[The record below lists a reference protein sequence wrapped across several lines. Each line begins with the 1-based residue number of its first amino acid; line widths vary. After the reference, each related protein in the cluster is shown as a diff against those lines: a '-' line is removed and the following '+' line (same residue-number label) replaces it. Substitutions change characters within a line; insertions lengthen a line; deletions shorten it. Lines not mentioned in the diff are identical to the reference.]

1 MDFHTSFSAL
11 ESTEDADESCRY
23 TTEELEYMDNEF
35 TRQITLVFSTLKT
48 LESGLG
54 RAHSPTI
61 CLEIYT
67 PARRVDRQ
75 SFCLHHTF
83 VSWRVH
89 LISPSTL
96 PSLASVQTL
105 DIQRPDE
112 AYYAESPQPSVL
124 KLDLR
129 AILDIASK
137 LLNLEFLICRVGG
150 DEWYHSIGNN
160 DLRHISRDWAGPRR
174 DSRNDFGKTLQE
186 TTLPC
191 LCKAVLDFLYP
202 LFLVEDID
210 QRIALPNFVKPSRYD
225 IFNTSLRFL
234 SYQLRKMTLRVVAGE
249 TLFWPGDDSTPS

>member
-1 MDFHTSFSAL
+1 
-11 ESTEDADESCRY
+11 
-23 TTEELEYMDNEF
+23 
-35 TRQITLVFSTLKT
+35 
-48 LESGLG
+48 
-54 RAHSPTI
+54 
-61 CLEIYT
+61 
-67 PARRVDRQ
+67 
-75 SFCLHHTF
+75 
-83 VSWRVH
+83 VH

-112 AYYAESPQPSVL
+112 AYYAEGPQPSVL

-160 DLRHISRDWAGPRR
+160 DLRHIARDWASPRR
-174 DSRNDFGKTLQE
+174 DSRNEFGKTLQE

-191 LCKAVLDFLYP
+191 LRKAVLDFLYP
-202 LFLVEDID
+202 LFHVEDID

-225 IFNTSLRFL
+225 IFNTSPCFL
-234 SYQLRKMTLRVVAGE
+234 SYQLRKMTLRVVADE
-249 TLFWPGDDSTPS
+249 TLFWPGDDSTPSWPNLQTINIMFHTSTPSGTWYFRGAPAVGATEGFDIAADMYPPVADTDEGYNDCTQAAGLQWDLEQTAF